1 MSKLFKAQQ
10 DFLAVVSQ
18 CKKPSDQ
25 SKLLPL
31 LKDTQ
36 SALGLVTEARDPD
49 RARRFDNHLKMVAE
63 GIQALGWVTVE
74 PKPGPFVKDMKD
86 AADFYGNRV
95 IKEYKETCVLF
106 LCDCLF
112 VLCCD

>member
-1 MSKLFKAQQ
+1 MTKLFRVQQ
-10 DFLAVVSQ
+10 DFLSAATQ

-25 SKLLPL
+25 TKLLPL
-31 LKDTQ
+31 LKPTQ
-36 SALGLVTEARDPD
+36 TALSVVTEARDPD

-63 GIQALGWVTVE
+63 GIQALGWVTIE

-95 IKEYKETCVLF
+95 IKEYKET
-106 LCDCLF
+106 
-112 VLCCD
+112 